1 MAPDVVVAD
10 QEPNK
15 SVSVLK
21 ILWDGKVL
29 TAEFE
34 ENSENDNLIRQNNK
48 RKRQLFDALANAN
61 DGELLQTFQLK
72 LNKIVMSYQLKA
84 NLIKRVAA
92 FNGAQRSAF
101 NLAKEHIST
110 KNPNQMIMLL
120 IGEPGDGK
128 TYVAQALC
136 KFTFLVHGKQNG
148 KFPSVMLDS
157 KYCPFKSL
165 TKLLMSDEDFSSL
178 RHRLE
183 KSVLIVI
190 EDVNFLSLEDI
201 QQINSRLAAITGK
214 THLPFGGFH
223 VLMAGDLQ
231 KSTAATL
238 HNGGTHMM
246 TYPVPLHKHKAV
258 AGQNILLEQLTYCV
272 DITKGTEANLTSFVD
287 HLQVRTRYTTASMFQ
302 TAACLYRVNDDG
314 VCN

>member
-1 MAPDVVVAD
+1 MMASDANP
-10 QEPNK
+10 QPNK

-21 ILWDGKVL
+21 ILWDGEVL

-34 ENSENDNLIRQNNK
+34 ENSANDNLIRQNNK

-72 LNKIVMSYQLKA
+72 LNKVVMSYQLKA
-84 NLIKRVAA
+84 NLFKRVAA
-92 FNGAQRSAF
+92 FNGAQRTAF
-101 NLAKEHIST
+101 DLAKEHIST
-110 KNPNQMIMLL
+110 QNPSQMIMLL

-157 KYCPFKSL
+157 KHCPYKTL
-165 TKLLMSDEDFSSL
+165 TKLLISDADFTCL

-183 KSVLIVI
+183 KSVLIII
-190 EDVNFLSLEDI
+190 EDVNFLSLEDV

-231 KSTAATL
+231 KSSTASL
-238 HNGGTHMM
+238 HNGGTHIM
-246 TYPVPLHKHKAV
+246 TCHVPPHKHKAI
-258 AGQNILLEQLTYCV
+258 AGQKLLLEHLTYCV
-272 DITKGTEANLTSFVD
+272 DITKGTHANLTSFAD
-287 HLQVRTRYTTASMFQ
+287 HMQVRIREHTADMLQ
-302 TAACLYRVNDDG
+302 TAASLYRMNDNG
-314 VCN
+314 L